1 MLSGE
6 GNENGKKTTISLIS
20 KKTTLHVQ
28 HTFLYISLPL
38 FCTTTTWNFQK
49 LPSYTFY
56 GGNVVPVVFTFF
68 HSLIFTLVA
77 ARISHFLTAAKFV
90 LPTNSS
96 LSSALALCR
105 SFSRGASLA
114 CRPLYFF
121 SIFQICG
128 HDNWSKLNTLDNTDT
143 EIISAFRFRLYLSLL
158 HKTRVAMRFSAK
170 ITSNYIWVAIPIGW
184 VILHWYTCGAGGRR
198 TRLRSRDYQNFP
210 DR

>member
-6 GNENGKKTTISLIS
+6 GNENGEKTTIGLIN

-28 HTFLYISLPL
+28 YTAFIHFFAVVLYDH
-38 FCTTTTWNFQK
+38 NVK
-49 LPSYTFY
+49 LPSYTFH

-105 SFSRGASLA
+105 SFSR
-114 CRPLYFF
+114 
-121 SIFQICG
+121 
-128 HDNWSKLNTLDNTDT
+128 
-143 EIISAFRFRLYLSLL
+143 
-158 HKTRVAMRFSAK
+158 
-170 ITSNYIWVAIPIGW
+170 
-184 VILHWYTCGAGGRR
+184 
-198 TRLRSRDYQNFP
+198 
-210 DR
+210 

>member
-1 MLSGE
+1 M
-6 GNENGKKTTISLIS
+6 TR
-20 KKTTLHVQ
+20 
-28 HTFLYISLPL
+28 
-38 FCTTTTWNFQK
+38 TWNFRK

-56 GGNVVPVVFTFF
+56 GRNVVPVVVHFF

-105 SFSRGASLA
+105 SFSRWASLA

-128 HDNWSKLNTLDNTDT
+128 HDNWSKLNTLDNKDN
-143 EIISAFRFRLYLSLL
+143 FRFPFSSLLTFKFSLL
-158 HKTRVAMRFSAK
+158 HKTRVAMRFPAK
-170 ITSNYIWVAIPIGW
+170 ITSSCILVAILVSR
-184 VILHWYTCGAGGRR
+184 VILHWYACGADGRSVGHTVTWLPKFFLPMVLHFAR
-198 TRLRSRDYQNFP
+198 CARVELR
-210 DR
+210 